1 MTAAEYNNLV
11 KVLNAALARTYR
23 QHPKVHFWP
32 LRGPRRLKRSNFVD
46 GVHLNRT
53 ITWRFAR
60 QVRLALFCQ
69 RLR

>member
-1 MTAAEYNNLV
+1 M
-11 KVLNAALARTYR
+11 KVEALNEALARKYR
-23 QHPKVHFWP
+23 QHPKVHFWS
-32 LRGPRRLKRSNFVD
+32 LRGLRRLKRTDFID

-53 ITWRFAR
+53 TTWRFAR